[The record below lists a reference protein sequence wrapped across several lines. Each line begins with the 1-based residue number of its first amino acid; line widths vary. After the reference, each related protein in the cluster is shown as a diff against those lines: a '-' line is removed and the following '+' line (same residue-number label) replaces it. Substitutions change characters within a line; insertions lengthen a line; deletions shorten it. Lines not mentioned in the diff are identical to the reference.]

1 MAVLISERHAHSG
14 PVAHHAPGLNSTM
27 LLARPCAPAVRW
39 VAHTWRVEA
48 ERVTNPGL
56 RAVFAQSDYRRL
68 WAARTISQWG
78 DTFNF
83 VALALLI
90 FDLTGS
96 GLGVSGVIV
105 AETVPVLL
113 LAPVAG
119 PLVDRISKVRV
130 MVTSDAF
137 RLVLA
142 VVLAVWHDAPAGVYA
157 VAFAMSVGGVFFNPA
172 ASSVL
177 PALVSKSALVAAN
190 SGIWTAAVLSQIVLA
205 PVAGLLVVTVG
216 YGPAFAIN
224 AVSYALSAL
233 VLRGLRVPEVRPRQ
247 QRTRLWA
254 DAREGATVIVRRR
267 LLRALAIGQLLA
279 ALSAGATSALLVVL
293 AEEHL
298 GVTGRGYGLL
308 IGAIGIG
315 AALGP
320 LALLRFIRDPT
331 RLIFVFGPFGL
342 RGLIDLILATVT
354 ALPLAAASLV
364 VYGLGTSTGAVTFN
378 SMLQAETPEH
388 VRGRVFASMDVL
400 WQAGRLISLGI
411 GGVLADVYG
420 IQSVYYL
427 GGALLLAAATA
438 GLLAARPSETGRS
451 GRLIS

>member
-1 MAVLISERHAHSG
+1 MNAEQ
-14 PVAHHAPGLNSTM
+14 ST
-27 LLARPCAPAVRW
+27 R
-39 VAHTWRVEA
+39 
-48 ERVTNPGL
+48 PGL
-56 RAVFAQSDYRRL
+56 RSVFAQPDYRRL
-68 WAARTISQWG
+68 WSARTISQWG

-90 FDLTGS
+90 YDLTGS
-96 GLGVSGVIV
+96 ALGVSGVIV
-105 AETVPVLL
+105 AETMPVLL

-119 PLVDRISKVRV
+119 PLVDRMPKVRV
-130 MVTSDAF
+130 LKGSDLF

-142 VVLAVWHDAPAGVYA
+142 LVLVAWHEDPAGVYA

-177 PALVSKSALVAAN
+177 PALVRKDSLVAAN

-205 PVAGLLVVTVG
+205 PMAGLLVVGIG

-224 AVSYALSAL
+224 AASYAMSAL
-233 VLRGLRVPEVRPRQ
+233 ILRDLRVPGVLPQ
-247 QRTRLWA
+247 LQRNRLWT
-254 DAREGATVIVRRR
+254 DAREGITVLVRLR
-267 LLRALAIGQLLA
+267 LVRALAVGQLLA

-298 GVTGRGYGLL
+298 RVTGRGYGLL
-308 IGAIGIG
+308 IGSIGIG

-320 LALLRFIRDPT
+320 LALLRFIRNPT
-331 RLIFVFGPFGL
+331 LPVFVFGSFGL
-342 RGLIDLILATVT
+342 RGLVDLLLATTT
-354 ALPLAAASLV
+354 AVPVATAALV
-364 VYGLGTSTGAVTFN
+364 MYGVGTSTGAVTFN

-400 WQAGRLISLGI
+400 WQGGRLLSLGI
-411 GGVLADVYG
+411 GGILADAYG

-438 GLLAARPSETGRS
+438 GLLAIRPSTS
-451 GRLIS
+451 IH